1 MKASLLELTY
11 QKYIDYIKQQM
22 VNAKEIE
29 NFEIHN
35 LLDFASCMFDKGVTG
50 TVAHRNSA

>member
-1 MKASLLELTY
+1 MLKKLKTL
-11 QKYIDYIKQQM
+11 KFI
-22 VNAKEIE
+22 
-29 NFEIHN
+29 N